1 MNTDGQVVSLAEKL
15 VLFQEKYHVTDA
27 AISLASHLSVE
38 KVHGIKM
45 NKYSPDSDEK
55 KLLLDFINNYTGNQQ

>member
-1 MNTDGQVVSLAEKL
+1 MSTNDQAVSLAEKL

-45 NKYSPDSDEK
+45 NKYLPDSDEK
-55 KLLLDFINNYTGNQQ
+55 ELLLDFMNTYAEKQ